1 MSPVKRLAAAT
12 AAATL
17 LLTAGAVA
25 VREEAHGQKASIP
38 AAATTASTP
47 KLCAALLPSL
57 PGFCITI

>member
-1 MSPVKRLAAAT
+1 MSTMKRLAAAA

-25 VREEAHGQKASIP
+25 VREEAHGQATSAP
-38 AAATTASTP
+38 AASVP
-47 KLCAALLPSL
+47 QLCAALLPSL